1 MSVLCLPAP
10 EQPAGPVSRSI
21 VIFLN
26 CRFYSTL
33 VHTVN
38 YFVWVLIHKAI
49 LGIRVLSFNNNKKK
63 YFNVYERAARFFRN
77 IRVDIGFSGKIDMR
91 RKKYLFTL
99 HKQ

>member
-49 LGIRVLSFNNNKKK
+49 LGIRVLPFKKLKKK
-63 YFNVYERAARFFRN
+63 MYRVIVSVDRTILFNKA
-77 IRVDIGFSGKIDMR
+77 GFSFSSTCHITTSGEP
-91 RKKYLFTL
+91 
-99 HKQ
+99 

>member
-1 MSVLCLPAP
+1 M
-10 EQPAGPVSRSI
+10 
-21 VIFLN
+21 
-26 CRFYSTL
+26 
-33 VHTVN
+33 
-38 YFVWVLIHKAI
+38 
-49 LGIRVLSFNNNKKK
+49 LSFNNNKKK